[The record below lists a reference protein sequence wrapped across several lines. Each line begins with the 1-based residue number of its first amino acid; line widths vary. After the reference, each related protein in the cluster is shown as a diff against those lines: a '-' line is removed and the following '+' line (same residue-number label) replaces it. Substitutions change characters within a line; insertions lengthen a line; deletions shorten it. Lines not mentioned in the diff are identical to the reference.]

1 MLSFFRRTAP
11 SSASEPAESPR
22 LVDVHCHMLYEIDD
36 GSKSA
41 AESLEMA
48 RMAVDDGITTVVLTP
63 HQLGSYRHNTGNDI
77 RTRVAGFQALLDEHE
92 IGLRVL
98 PGADVRIEPDM
109 LEKLRTGEVLTLGDH
124 GRHVL
129 LELPHEIYFPL
140 EPVLEQLHAA
150 GMVGILSHPER
161 NHGLLRD
168 PQYIAPLVA
177 MGCLMQVTAGSLTGT
192 FGPASQQMSEW
203 MLQEGLVHILAT
215 DAHGARSRRPLLKRA
230 FQIASQLNGP
240 EVALRLCSEVPAA
253 IAQGR
258 DPDSGGRRAPRA
270 TAGSGR

>member
-1 MLSFFRRTAP
+1 MLSFFRRPAQ
-11 SSASEPAESPR
+11 PAEVESAVSVQF
-22 LVDVHCHMLYEIDD
+22 VDVHCHMLHGIDD

-41 AESLEMA
+41 DESLEMA

-63 HQLGSYRHNTGNDI
+63 HQLGSYRHNRGDDI
-77 RTRVAGFQALLDEHE
+77 RARVAAFQELLDQHE

-109 LEKLRTGEVLTLGDH
+109 LDKLRTGEVLSLGDH

-161 NHGLLRD
+161 NHGLLRE

-177 MGCLMQVTAGSLTGT
+177 RGCLMQITAGSLTGT

-203 MLQEGLVHILAT
+203 MLEQGLVHLIAT
-215 DAHGARSRRPLLKRA
+215 DAHGARARRPLLKRA
-230 FQIASQLNGP
+230 FQIASRLAGP
-240 EVALRLCSEVPAA
+240 DVAFRLCSEFPAA
-253 IAQGR
+253 IAQGH
-258 DPDSGGRRAPRA
+258 DPDVGDRRKARA
-270 TAGSGR
+270 TARSSR